1 MPSQNR
7 IRRDN
12 RGQFKQFLS
21 SKHLALGSQQTPLI
35 VGQQDSLVTQFL
47 EKSIDLG
54 ILKLDNLLLL
64 FVDPTTKGNEHEV
77 PRLEQETH
85 GISTVEARKT
95 HSIRRIAAEINAKD
109 RVTRVS

>member
-1 MPSQNR
+1 VVPRSQSAVVGGPLAVNKQGI
-7 IRRDN
+7 IRGNLHDRLTD
-12 RGQFKQFLS
+12 S
-21 SKHLALGSQQTPLI
+21 VVELAGS
-35 VGQQDSLVTQFL
+35 VDKETQR
-47 EKSIDLG
+47 
-54 ILKLDNLLLL
+54 
-64 FVDPTTKGNEHEV
+64 TQGNEHEV